1 LLLCLDQFEATIMAY
16 QNEPNTNRRRDISTN
31 YKHWIIGGAVVFAM
45 IIAAAAFLSMG
56 NSPDQPQTA
65 N

>member
-1 LLLCLDQFEATIMAY
+1 MAY